1 MRLSNTRLLGIIA
14 IIGSPWMFIDFINN
28 GLYDRFHS
36 TSTSGIRNFIFMTGW
51 ICSVVGL
58 YKLKAMGFK
67 RWQKSVV
74 IIQIVLLCLADSWC
88 IFQIFAPDSPSLIFY
103 VLNFSWLLAG
113 FFMIITGIVIIR
125 AKKLKGWKRYLPL
138 LAGFWFPQTV
148 LIYLIDPNS
157 LTGLIISGIYAT
169 VVFSLLG
176 FVLAIS
182 EYETSMKNKALYK
195 S

>member
-1 MRLSNTRLLGIIA
+1 MKFSNTRLLGIIA

-28 GLYDRFHS
+28 GLYDRFNA
-36 TSTSGIRNFIFMTGW
+36 TSISGIRNSIFMIGW
-51 ICSVVGL
+51 ICSVLGL
-58 YKLKAMGFK
+58 YQLHAMGNK
-67 RWQKSVV
+67 RWQKNIIITQLIFLFLALCWSV
-74 IIQIVLLCLADSWC
+74 
-88 IFQIFAPDSPSLIFY
+88 FEIFAPNSSSPIFY
-103 VLNFSWLLAG
+103 YLNFSWPLAG
-113 FFMIITGIVIIR
+113 FLMIVTGIVIIR
-125 AKKLKGWKRYLPL
+125 AKKLKGWKRYMPL

-157 LTGLIISGIYAT
+157 FTWLVISGIYAT

-182 EYETSMKNKALYK
+182 EHETSMKNKALYK